1 MSSAT
6 PPSHAPA
13 PQSQQSM
20 RPAPDKRAP
29 KPKRRMLR
37 TLGKVVIGATAL
49 VVGTTAALWWWAG
62 TDGSLNTAV
71 GWAGRAQPLLATG
84 VTGSLRA
91 GGHIDQLQWQQNGL
105 SVKAS
110 DITLAWQPWALLNG
124 TFQLDQLT
132 ASEVQVT
139 DSRAPSTPPATLPD
153 HIRLPFK
160 IVLGELAVAQLQW
173 QGNTV
178 FTASGLSAHYEYTG
192 LQHQLVLNS
201 LGVAQGQYRGKA
213 SLSANAPLTLDARL
227 SGAVSVAVPANPE
240 ALPLVFQAAARGP
253 LNDLQVQADLN
264 MAAEA
269 AASASGLEPQTPQT
283 LAKVNARVTAFAAQ
297 PLAQADATFRD
308 LDVAALWPKGPQTLL
323 SGSAHVQPVQA
334 AASAAANPASAWT
347 LQLELANALPGPWD
361 QHRLPLDKL
370 QAQGEWR
377 DGVALVQSLTAQ
389 LAGGQLEA
397 KGQWSQP
404 PAVEKTTSPT
414 SATNSPAGT
423 GPAWQANAVL
433 QGIDPAQLHSHLGPL
448 RLNGRAEAQG
458 QGALTSFDASLQ
470 AANGAQSSRKRAS
483 VTARSRTKGSL
494 PVALEQLRL
503 RDAQATGSWNA
514 EKDGGTLVLSALRIR
529 TDDAELA
536 GQLEAQPAA
545 LGGQG
550 MLSLTAPGLTASIK
564 GELRKTTGKGSLSLE
579 GRDAAQALHWLQS
592 LPGMPPTVMNASARG
607 SAELQ
612 ASWQGGWQE
621 PAVQARLDAP
631 SFDWRTKP
639 APGKTLAVTSAA
651 ATATATAP
659 APAPAP
665 QTAAVSSENTGLIK
679 LRALQAT
686 LSGSLNQ
693 AQLSAQGR
701 AEIDQRRFALQLAG
715 QGGRVKPRGATADVS
730 LADSAW
736 QGLINQLSLSV
747 EDPALANGGTWQLAT
762 RNPVPLKW
770 TPTPQGGSF
779 ESGAGQAV
787 LKVPPASVP
796 AGAPSQAVLSW
807 QPVRWRPGELVT
819 SGTLTGL
826 PLAWIEL
833 LAGPQM
839 AGAGLGG
846 NLLFDGQWDA
856 VLTDKLRLKASLAR
870 ASGDISLQTERLR
883 GNATQVSAG
892 VKEASLSL
900 ENAGDAL
907 TLALRWNSERAGTA
921 DGKLTTRLS
930 RAPASEGGGWQWTA
944 NAPLKGQLRAQL
956 PRIGVWSLL
965 APPGW
970 RLRGSL
976 GADIAINGTRAAPSL
991 SGPLQADDLAL
1002 RSVVDGIEFGNGRL
1016 RAQLDGTR
1024 LRINEFTLQGAGA
1037 KGAGGSLTAQGE
1049 ASWTDGKPD
1058 VRLDAKLDKLRASL
1072 RTDRELTVSGNV
1084 QARLIGNATEITGK
1098 LLVDQARIILP
1109 DESTPTLGDDVIVR
1123 TARGAAHGQEGPGK
1137 ASGTQVDR
1145 KPKVPTAGKEPGTVK
1160 LAVDIDLGSDFRVE
1174 GQGVDTLLRGTLA
1187 LSGDSFGEPRLIGT
1201 ITTFDGKYRA
1211 YGQKLDIERGRIRF
1225 TGGLANPTLDVLAI
1239 RPNMTQRVGVQ
1250 ITGTALLPNVRLYAQ
1265 PDMPDAE
1272 KLSWLVVGH
1281 ASASGGAEA
1290 ELLQQA
1296 ALALLGGK
1304 GGGLSGGL
1312 AASLG
1317 LDELSFSGG
1326 SEGSTAGS
1334 SVTLGKRFSRNFYAA
1349 YQRSISGAT
1358 GTLFIFYDLSK
1369 RFTIRAEAGEQSAV
1383 DLIYTFAY
1391 D

>member
-1 MSSAT
+1 MSSTT
-6 PPSHAPA
+6 PPTPSPA
-13 PQSQQSM
+13 PQAQPSL
-20 RPAPDKRAP
+20 RPAPEKRPP
-29 KPKRRMLR
+29 KPRRGALR
-37 TLGKVVIGATAL
+37 TLGKTFIGAAAL
-49 VVGTTAALWWWAG
+49 AVGATAALWWWAG
-62 TDGSLNTAV
+62 TDSSLATAL
-71 GWAGRAQPLLATG
+71 GWASRAQPLLANG

-91 GGHIDQLQWQQNGL
+91 GGHIDQLQWQKDGL

-110 DITLAWQPWALLNG
+110 DISLAWQPWALLHG
-124 TFQLDQLT
+124 TVQIDRLT
-132 ASEVQVT
+132 AGQVQVT
-139 DSRAPSTPPATLPD
+139 DQRAPSATPATLPD
-153 HIRLPFK
+153 HIRLPVK
-160 IVLGELAVAQLQW
+160 IVLGELAVGQLQW
-173 QGNTV
+173 QGATA

-201 LGVAQGQYRGKA
+201 LGVAQGQYRGTA
-213 SLSANAPLTLDARL
+213 SLSANAPLTLDAKL
-227 SGAVSVAVPANPE
+227 SGAVSVAVPVNPE
-240 ALPLVFQAAARGP
+240 ALPLVFQATASGP
-253 LNDLQVQADLN
+253 LNDLQVQGDLN

-269 AASASGLEPQTPQT
+269 STSAADPAAKTPQT
-283 LAKVNARVTAFAAQ
+283 HAKLNARVTAFAAQ

-308 LDVAALWPKGPQTLL
+308 LDVAALWPAGPQTLL

-334 AASAAANPASAWT
+334 AAPAVPGDTPAWA
-347 LQLELANALPGPWD
+347 LQLQLANALPGPWD

-404 PAVEKTTSPT
+404 PAADKTTSTASTP
-414 SATNSPAGT
+414 ANPAGAA
-423 GPAWQANAVL
+423 PAWQANAVL
-433 QGIDPAQLHSHLGPL
+433 QGIDPAQLHSRLGPL
-448 RLNGRAEAQG
+448 RLNGRAEANG
-458 QGALTSFDASLQ
+458 QGPLTAFDASLQ
-470 AANGAQSSRKRAS
+470 AVNGTGSSKRLPA
-483 VTARSRTKGSL
+483 TPRSRTKSSP

-503 RDAQATGSWNA
+503 RDAKATGSWNA
-514 EKDGGTLVLSALRIR
+514 EKDGGTLVLSALQIR
-529 TDDAELA
+529 TDDAELK

-550 MLSLTAPGLTASIK
+550 VLSLTAPGLNASVK
-564 GELRKTTGKGSLSLE
+564 GELRKTMGNGSLSLQ
-579 GRDAAQALHWLQS
+579 GRDAAQALRWLQS
-592 LPGMPPTVMNASARG
+592 LPGMPATVMSASARG

-612 ASWQGGWQE
+612 ASWKGGWQD

-631 SFDWRTKP
+631 SLDWLAKP
-639 APGKTLAVTSAA
+639 APGKAVAASAA
-651 ATATATAP
+651 ALPATTAATASPTTSAQAP
-659 APAPAP
+659 A
-665 QTAAVSSENTGLIK
+665 ENAGLIK

-686 LSGSLNQ
+686 LSGRLSQ
-693 AQLSAQGR
+693 AQLTAQGR
-701 AEIDQRRFALQLAG
+701 AEIDQRRFALQLAA
-715 QGGRVKPRGATADVS
+715 QGGRVKSRGAAGNVS

-736 QGLINQLSLSV
+736 QGLISQLSLSV
-747 EDPALANGGTWQLAT
+747 EDPALASGGAWQLAT
-762 RNPVPLKW
+762 RSPVPLKW
-770 TPTPQGGSF
+770 SPTPQGGAF

-787 LKVPPASVP
+787 LKAPPASAQ
-796 AGAPSQAVLSW
+796 AGAPSQAMLSW

-819 SGTLTGL
+819 SGTLSGL
-826 PLAWIEL
+826 PLGWIEL

-839 AGAGLGG
+839 AGAGLSG
-846 NLLFDGQWDA
+846 NLIFDGQWDA
-856 VLTDKLRLKASLAR
+856 VLTDQLRLKASLAR
-870 ASGDISLQTERLR
+870 ASGDISLQAEGLQ
-883 GNATQVSAG
+883 GNSTRVSAG
-892 VKEASLSL
+892 VKEARLSL

-930 RAPASEGGGWQWTA
+930 RAPANEGGGWQWAA

-956 PRIGVWSLL
+956 PRVGVWSLL

-976 GADIAINGTRAAPSL
+976 GADIAVNGTRAAPSL
-991 SGPLQADDLAL
+991 SGTLQADDLAL
-1002 RSVVDGIEFGNGRL
+1002 RSVVDGIEFGNGQL

-1024 LRINEFTLQGAGA
+1024 LRISEFTLQGAGA

-1049 ASWTDGKPD
+1049 ANWADGKPD

-1072 RTDRELTVSGNV
+1072 RTDRQLTVSGNV
-1084 QARLIGNATEITGK
+1084 QARLIGNATEIAGK

-1109 DESTPTLGDDVIVR
+1109 DEGTPKLGDDVVVR
-1123 TARGAAHGQEGPGK
+1123 TARGAARGQEGPGK
-1137 ASGTQVDR
+1137 ASGTQVDQ
-1145 KPKVPTAGKEPGTVK
+1145 KPKAPAAVGKEPGSVK
-1160 LAVDIDLGSDFRVE
+1160 LAIDIDLGRDFRVQ

-1187 LSGDSFGEPRLIGT
+1187 LSGDSFAEPRLIGT
-1201 ITTFDGKYRA
+1201 IRTFDGKYRA
-1211 YGQKLDIERGRIRF
+1211 YGQRLDIERGRIRF
-1225 TGGLANPTLDVLAI
+1225 AGPIDNPTLDVLAI

-1250 ITGTALLPNVRLYAQ
+1250 ITGTALLPDVRLYAQ

-1281 ASASGGAEA
+1281 ASASGGAET

-1317 LDELSFSGG
+1317 LDELSFNGG
-1326 SEGSTAGS
+1326 SEGSTTGS
-1334 SVTLGKRFSRNFYAA
+1334 TVTLGKRFSRNFYAA
-1349 YQRSISGAT
+1349 YQRSISGTT

-1369 RFTIRAEAGEQSAV
+1369 RLTVRAEAGEQSAI

>member
-1 MSSAT
+1 MPPPHSA
-6 PPSHAPA
+6 A
-13 PQSQQSM
+13 PQSQPSL
-20 RPAPDKRAP
+20 RPTPEKRP
-29 KPKRRMLR
+29 PQPKRRVLR
-37 TLGKVVIGATAL
+37 TLGKIVIGATAL

-62 TDGSLNTAV
+62 TGSSLDTALA
-71 GWAGRAQPLLATG
+71 WAGRAQPLLANG

-110 DITLAWQPWALLNG
+110 DITLSWQPWALLNG
-124 TFQLDQLT
+124 TFQLDRLT
-132 ASEVQVT
+132 ASQVQVT
-139 DSRAPSTPPATLPD
+139 DRRAPSTTPVKLPD
-153 HIRLPFK
+153 PIRLPFK
-160 IVLGELAVAQLQW
+160 VVLGELAVAQLQW
-173 QGNTV
+173 QGTTS
-178 FTASGLSAHYEYTG
+178 FSASGLSAHYEYTG
-192 LQHQLVLNS
+192 LQHQMVLNS
-201 LGVAQGQYRGKA
+201 LGVAQGQYRGRA
-213 SLSANAPLTLDARL
+213 SLSANAPLTLDAKL
-227 SGAVSVAVPANPE
+227 SGAVSVAVPVNPE
-240 ALPLVFQAAARGP
+240 ALPLIFQATASGP

-269 AASASGLEPQTPQT
+269 VSASATDPKAPTPQT
-283 LAKVNARVTAFAAQ
+283 QAKVNARVTAFAAQ

-308 LDVAALWPKGPQTLL
+308 LDVAALWPEGPQTLL

-334 AASAAANPASAWT
+334 AASAAALTDPASAWA

-370 QAQGEWR
+370 QVQGEWR
-377 DGVALVQSLTAQ
+377 DGVALVQNLTAQ

-404 PAVEKTTSPT
+404 PIADKTTS
-414 SATNSPAGT
+414 NIDSPAHSA
-423 GPAWQANAVL
+423 PAWQANAVL
-433 QGIDPAQLHSHLGPL
+433 QGLDPAQLHSRLGPL
-448 RLNGRAEAQG
+448 RLNGRAEAHG
-458 QGALTSFDASLQ
+458 QGALTTFDASLQ
-470 AANGAQSSRKRAS
+470 AANNAGSSRKRPS
-483 VTARSRTKGSL
+483 VTARSRSKGSP
-494 PVALEQLRL
+494 PVSLEQLRL

-514 EKDGGTLVLSALRIR
+514 EKEGGTLMLSALRIR
-529 TDDAELA
+529 SDDAELN

-545 LGGQG
+545 LGGKG
-550 MLSLTAPGLTASIK
+550 VLSLTAPGLNANVK
-564 GELRKTTGKGSLSLE
+564 GELRKTTGKGSLSLQ
-579 GRDAAQALHWLQS
+579 GRDAGQALRWLQS
-592 LPGMPPTVMNASARG
+592 LPGMPAAVMSASARG
-607 SAELQ
+607 TAELQ
-612 ASWQGGWQE
+612 ASWQGGWQD
-621 PAVQARLDAP
+621 PTVQARLDAP
-631 SFDWRTKP
+631 SLDWQTQP
-639 APGKTLAVTSAA
+639 APGKTVAA
-651 ATATATAP
+651 ASATATAP
-659 APAPAP
+659 
-665 QTAAVSSENTGLIK
+665 QTAAASSENAGLIK

-686 LSGSLNQ
+686 LSGRLSQ

-701 AEIDQRRFALQLAG
+701 AEIDQRRFALQMAA
-715 QGGRVKPRGATADVS
+715 QGGRFKPRGATTDVS

-736 QGLINQLSLSV
+736 QGLISQLSLSV
-747 EDPALANGGTWQLAT
+747 EDPALANGGPWQLAT
-762 RNPVPLKW
+762 RSPVPLKW

-787 LKVPPASVP
+787 LKVSPASVP
-796 AGAPSQAVLSW
+796 AGAPSQAVLAW

-819 SGTLTGL
+819 SGTLSGL

-833 LAGPQM
+833 VAGPQM

-870 ASGDISLQTERLR
+870 TSGDISLQTEGLQ
-883 GNATQVSAG
+883 GNAARVSAG
-892 VKEASLSL
+892 VKEARLSL
-900 ENAGDAL
+900 ENSGDAL
-907 TLALRWNSERAGTA
+907 TLALRWNSEHAGTA
-921 DGKLTTRLS
+921 DGKLITRLS
-930 RAPASEGGGWQWTA
+930 RAPASEGGGWQWAA
-944 NAPLKGQLRAQL
+944 NAPLSGQLRAQL
-956 PRIGVWSLL
+956 PRIRMWSLL

-976 GADIAINGTRAAPSL
+976 GADIAINGTRVAPSL
-991 SGPLQADDLAL
+991 SGTLQADDLAL

-1024 LRINEFTLQGAGA
+1024 LLINEFTLQGAGA
-1037 KGAGGSLTAQGE
+1037 KGVGGSLTAQGE
-1049 ASWTDGKPD
+1049 ASWIDGKPG

-1072 RTDRELTVSGNV
+1072 RTDRQLTVSGNV

-1109 DESTPTLGDDVIVR
+1109 DESTPKLGDDVIVR

-1137 ASGTQVDR
+1137 ASGTQLDQ
-1145 KPKVPTAGKEPGTVK
+1145 KPKLSAAFGKEPGSVK
-1160 LAVDIDLGSDFRVE
+1160 LAVDIDLGSDFQVQ

-1201 ITTFDGKYRA
+1201 ISTFDGKYRA

-1250 ITGTALLPNVRLYAQ
+1250 ITGNALLPNVRLYAQ

-1312 AASLG
+1312 AAALG
-1317 LDELSFSGG
+1317 LDEVSFNGG
-1326 SEGSTAGS
+1326 SEGGAAGG

-1349 YQRSISGAT
+1349 YQRSISGTT
-1358 GTLFIFYDLSK
+1358 GTLFIFYDLSR
-1369 RFTIRAEAGEQSAV
+1369 RFTIRAEAGEQSAI

>member
-1 MSSAT
+1 MSSTT
-6 PPSHAPA
+6 PPTPSPA
-13 PQSQQSM
+13 PQAQPSL
-20 RPAPDKRAP
+20 RPAPEKQPP
-29 KPKRRMLR
+29 KPRRGALR
-37 TLGKVVIGATAL
+37 TLGKTLIGAAAL
-49 VVGTTAALWWWAG
+49 VVGATAALWWWAG
-62 TDGSLNTAV
+62 TDSSLATV
-71 GWAGRAQPLLATG
+71 LGWAGRTQPLVASG

-110 DITLAWQPWALLNG
+110 DISLAWQPWALLHG
-124 TFQLDQLT
+124 TVQLDRLT
-132 ASEVQVT
+132 AGQVQVI
-139 DSRAPSTPPATLPD
+139 DRRAPSTTPATLPD
-153 HIRLPFK
+153 HIRLPVK

-173 QGNTV
+173 QGATAL
-178 FTASGLSAHYEYTG
+178 TASGLSAHYEYTG

-201 LGVAQGQYRGKA
+201 LAVAQGQYRGKA
-213 SLSANAPLTLDARL
+213 SISANAPLTLDAKL
-227 SGAVSVAVPANPE
+227 SGAVSVAVPVNPE
-240 ALPLVFQAAARGP
+240 ALPLVFQATASGP
-253 LNDLQVQADLN
+253 LNDLQVQGDLN

-269 AASASGLEPQTPQT
+269 STSAADPAAKTPQT
-283 LAKVNARVTAFAAQ
+283 QAKLNARVTAFAAQ

-308 LDVAALWPKGPQTLL
+308 LDIAALWPEGPQTLL

-334 AASAAANPASAWT
+334 AATPDHAPAWA
-347 LQLELANALPGPWD
+347 LQLQLANALPGPWD

-404 PAVEKTTSPT
+404 PTADKTTSTASTASTPANPT
-414 SATNSPAGT
+414 GT
-423 GPAWQANAVL
+423 APAWQANAVL
-433 QGIDPAQLHSHLGPL
+433 QGIDPAKLHSRLGPL
-448 RLNGRAEAQG
+448 RLNGSAEAKG
-458 QGALTSFDASLQ
+458 QGPLTTFDASLQ
-470 AANGAQSSRKRAS
+470 AVNGTGSSKRLPA
-483 VTARSRTKGSL
+483 TPRSRIKSSP

-503 RDAQATGSWNA
+503 RDAKATGSWNA
-514 EKDGGTLVLSALRIR
+514 EKEGGTLVLSALRIR
-529 TDDAELA
+529 TDDAELN
-536 GQLEAQPAA
+536 GQFEAQPAA
-545 LGGQG
+545 LGGKG
-550 MLSLTAPGLTASIK
+550 VLSLTAPGLSANVK
-564 GELRKTTGKGSLSLE
+564 GELRKTTGNGSLSLQ
-579 GRDAAQALHWLQS
+579 GRDAAQALRWLQS
-592 LPGMPPTVMNASARG
+592 LPGMPAAVMSASARG
-607 SAELQ
+607 NAELQ
-612 ASWQGGWQE
+612 ASWKGGWQD
-621 PAVQARLDAP
+621 PAVQARLDVP
-631 SFDWRTKP
+631 SLDWLTKP
-639 APGKTLAVTSAA
+639 APGKAVAANAA
-651 ATATATAP
+651 AMPSAVAAQTVPPTAQNA
-659 APAPAP
+659 
-665 QTAAVSSENTGLIK
+665 GLIK

-686 LSGSLNQ
+686 LSGRLSQ
-693 AQLSAQGR
+693 AQLTAQGR
-701 AEIDQRRFALQLAG
+701 AEVDQRRFALQLAA
-715 QGGRVKPRGATADVS
+715 QGGRVKPRGTGDVS

-736 QGLINQLSLSV
+736 QGLISQLSLSV
-747 EDPALANGGTWQLAT
+747 EDPALASGGAWKLAT
-762 RNPVPLKW
+762 RSPVPLKW

-787 LKVPPASVP
+787 LKAPPASAQ

-807 QPVRWRPGELVT
+807 QPVRWRPGELAT
-819 SGTLTGL
+819 SGTLSGL

-839 AGAGLGG
+839 AGAGLSG
-846 NLLFDGQWDA
+846 NLIFDGQWDA

-870 ASGDISLQTERLR
+870 SSGDISLQAEGLQ
-883 GNATQVSAG
+883 GNSTRVSAG
-892 VKEASLSL
+892 VKEARLSL

-930 RAPASEGGGWQWTA
+930 RSPESEGGGWQWST
-944 NAPLKGQLRAQL
+944 NAPLNGQLRAQL

-976 GADIAINGTRAAPSL
+976 DANIAINGTRAAPSL
-991 SGPLQADDLAL
+991 SGTLQADDLAL

-1024 LRINEFTLQGAGA
+1024 VRISEFTLQGAGA
-1037 KGAGGSLTAQGE
+1037 KGEGGSLTAQGE
-1049 ASWTDGKPD
+1049 ANWADGKPD

-1072 RTDRELTVSGNV
+1072 RTDRQLTVSGNV
-1084 QARLIGNATEITGK
+1084 QARLMGNATEITGK

-1109 DESTPTLGDDVIVR
+1109 DEGTPKLGDDVVVR
-1123 TARGAAHGQEGPGK
+1123 TARGAARGQEGPGK
-1137 ASGTQVDR
+1137 ASGTQVDQN
-1145 KPKVPTAGKEPGTVK
+1145 PKAPAVGKAPGSVK
-1160 LAVDIDLGSDFRVE
+1160 LAIDIDLGRDFRVQ

-1187 LSGDSFGEPRLIGT
+1187 LSGDSFAEPRLIGT
-1201 ITTFDGKYRA
+1201 IRTFDGKYRA
-1211 YGQKLDIERGRIRF
+1211 YGQRLDIERGRIRF
-1225 TGGLANPTLDVLAI
+1225 AGPIDNPTLDVLAI

-1250 ITGTALLPNVRLYAQ
+1250 ITGTALLPDVRLYAQ

-1281 ASASGGAEA
+1281 ASASGGAET

-1317 LDELSFSGG
+1317 LDELSFNGG
-1326 SEGSTAGS
+1326 SEGSTTGS
-1334 SVTLGKRFSRNFYAA
+1334 TVTLGKRFSRNFYAA
-1349 YQRSISGAT
+1349 YQRSISGTT
-1358 GTLFIFYDLSK
+1358 GTLFIFYDLS
-1369 RFTIRAEAGEQSAV
+1369 RRLTVRAEAGEQSAI